1 MKTDDLHKRQ
11 KELIDIGFIYE
22 TDKTMIYYFIN
33 ERDEKMYLEITL
45 PNTDV
50 YPSFNHYK
58 EADEFTMDTPNELY
72 LPMLKI
78 NTVELVIESIES
90 IKKMWCD

>member
-1 MKTDDLHKRQ
+1 MKTDDLYKRQ
-11 KELIDIGFIYE
+11 KELVEIGFVYE
-22 TDKTMIYYFIN
+22 TDKTMRYYFIN
-33 ERDEKMYLEITL
+33 ESEKQMHLDICL

-50 YPSFNHYK
+50 YPCFIYQFGN
-58 EADEFTMDTPNELY
+58 MDSYEDDTNVY
-72 LPMLKI
+72 LPMIKI